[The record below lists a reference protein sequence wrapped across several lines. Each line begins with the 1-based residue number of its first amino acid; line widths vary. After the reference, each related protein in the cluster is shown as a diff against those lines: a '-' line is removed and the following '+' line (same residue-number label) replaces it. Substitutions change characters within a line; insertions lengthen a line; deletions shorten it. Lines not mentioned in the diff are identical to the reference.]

1 MTREVALLRGVNVGG
16 RNILPMAVLRTVVE
30 SVGHC
35 DVETYI
41 QSGNVVFTA
50 NDAGASRAHMAG
62 ELHEAISAAA
72 GLDIVVIVRS
82 AAEMAAAV
90 ERIPFDMSDPAK
102 LYVFFLGGAP
112 SAEAI
117 SKLEPERF
125 APDHFQ
131 VVGDHLYAFFPEG
144 LGRSKFTN
152 DYIERRLA
160 VPATARNLNTVRR
173 VLQMAQRAN

>member
-1 MTREVALLRGVNVGG
+1 MREVALLRGVNVGG

-30 SVGHC
+30 SVGHR

-50 NDAGASRAHMAG
+50 NDSGASRAHLSA
-62 ELHEAISAAA
+62 ELRDAISATA
-72 GLDIVVIVRS
+72 GLDIVVVVRS
-82 AAEMAAAV
+82 AADLAAAV
-90 ERIPFDMSDPAK
+90 ERIPFDTSDPAK
-102 LYVFFLGGAP
+102 LYVFFLGGVP

-117 SKLEPERF
+117 AKLEPERF
-125 APDHFQ
+125 APDCFE

-144 LGRSKFTN
+144 LGRSKFTT

-173 VLQMAQRAN
+173 VLQMAQSAN